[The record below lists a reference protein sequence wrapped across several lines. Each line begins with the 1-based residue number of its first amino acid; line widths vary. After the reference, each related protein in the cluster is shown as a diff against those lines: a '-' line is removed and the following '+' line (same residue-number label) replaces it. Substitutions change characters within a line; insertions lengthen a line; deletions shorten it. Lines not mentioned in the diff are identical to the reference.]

1 MAKRSKKKRELLPLP
16 LRIVGGIKKPGERN
30 EDARL
35 VFEKAQDYASPES
48 LFEDICK
55 GLITSGDM
63 KAVHDDVLMRLFN
76 NVSIVYTIS
85 LWNREKQ
92 IFRFEP
98 ELLDLLPP
106 CDETIV
112 PVDVL
117 KNRPCDNFFIEPLNV
132 FVSFQKPDRLQAIQV
147 VDEKGIFSREC
158 AILKEG
164 ATVKEMVDIGKYQ
177 AKRDIRRSSK
187 RSVHYSP
194 DGRILE
200 TVLPAILYLCADNAD
215 IQESTPKAK
224 RSEPMKQEADREQ
237 IEKQLREKVTKKKH
251 PTEWDVGS
259 VVVKTFNKTKQ
270 IQNSEE
276 KRSGSS
282 GWKQRPHMRRGHWHH
297 FWTGKRSDPEN
308 RKLILK
314 WVAPFFVGVGETRV
328 VINEVKNR

>member
-16 LRIVGGIKKPGERN
+16 LRIVGEIKKQGERN
-30 EDARL
+30 EDARF
-35 VFEKAQDYASPES
+35 VFEKAQDYASPEN
-48 LFEDICK
+48 LFEGICK
-55 GLITSGDM
+55 GLIASGDM
-63 KAVHDDVLMRLFN
+63 ETVRDDVLMRLFN
-76 NVSIVYTIS
+76 NISNVYTVS

-106 CDETIV
+106 CNETIV
-112 PVDVL
+112 PIDIL

-132 FVSFQKPDRLQAIQV
+132 FISFQKPDRIQAAKVI
-147 VDEKGIFSREC
+147 DEKVILSREC

-164 ATVKEMVDIGKYQ
+164 ATIKEMVDIGTYQ

-187 RSVHYSP
+187 RFVDYSP

-215 IQESTPKAK
+215 IQASTPKAK
-224 RSEPMKQEADREQ
+224 RSEPIKQEADREQ
-237 IEKQLREKVTKKKH
+237 IEKQLREKVTKKKP
-251 PTEWDVGS
+251 PTEWEVGS
-259 VVVKTFNKTKQ
+259 VVVRNFHKKA
-270 IQNSEE
+270 SEE
-276 KRSGSS
+276 HESSNERASSS

-297 FWTGKRSDPEN
+297 FWAGKRSDPEN

-314 WVAPFFVGVGETRV
+314 WVAPSFIGLGETRV
-328 VINEVKNR
+328 TINEVK